1 MIQILSKQNK
11 AHYRFALPLLIIG
24 VVFGIFIGRAWTQA
38 QASTLPI
45 SGSYSA
51 SGTVVGI
58 GKTPPSDI
66 VYQDVEFRQFWDIWR
81 LLKDKYYKQPISEK
95 ELFYGAMQGLAA
107 GLNDPYT
114 HYFPPVDAEEFQKAL
129 SGKFSGIGAEIGVR
143 NDHLTIIAPLP
154 ESPAEKSGVKSGDL
168 ITAVDSVDTTGW
180 SVEEAVSKIR
190 GEKGTDV
197 VLSIYREKADKPS
210 FDVTIM
216 RDEIQIKSVKSE
228 ELDHGIIK
236 IDVTNFN
243 EDTRAGFDTAVR
255 DAAQKNPKGI
265 ILDLRGNPGGFLDTA
280 LFMAGEW
287 VGEDVVVKERRQ
299 GEIVETLKGTGHGR
313 FAGISTVVLVN
324 GGSASASEIV
334 AGALQDYGL
343 AMIVG
348 EKTFGKGSVQDYVN
362 LPDGSAL
369 KVTIAE
375 WLTPKEHTINGT
387 GLEPDLVIER
397 TTADYEQ
404 QIDPQLDRAIG
415 ILDGTAPA
423 PAKDKAGE

>member
-1 MIQILSKQNK
+1 M
-11 AHYRFALPLLIIG
+11 
-24 VVFGIFIGRAWTQA
+24 
-38 QASTLPI
+38 
-45 SGSYSA
+45 
-51 SGTVVGI
+51 
-58 GKTPPSDI
+58 
-66 VYQDVEFRQFWDIWR
+66 
-81 LLKDKYYKQPISEK
+81 
-95 ELFYGAMQGLAA
+95 
-107 GLNDPYT
+107 
-114 HYFPPVDAEEFQKAL
+114 
-129 SGKFSGIGAEIGVR
+129 
-143 NDHLTIIAPLP
+143 
-154 ESPAEKSGVKSGDL
+154 KSGDL